1 MTLELEIR
9 RGSPPDGWDDTVRR
23 LGGSVFHSTLWA
35 EYQRKATGAEPV
47 FLFGRDRQG
56 GLAAGAVGLF
66 RKSPWPGAS
75 LLLRHVVFAAHPL
88 VAGGDAVLAG
98 DFLRRCEEWARAAG
112 CARISLGSFMSG
124 ASPLV
129 PGAHGYRET
138 RRVEFLVDLRRDRDS
153 LWKAIR
159 KDQRERI
166 RRLEREGVSVEATTR
181 PEDIQG
187 LASVRQATQEKRSER
202 GQVYEVR
209 ADETFSADL
218 YDHLVKQGA
227 ARLFVARR
235 AGDVLA
241 ALFFVTFNDR
251 AYSVYSGSTEAG
263 YRIGAQSGLFWT
275 AVERFKD
282 EGFELLNRGGV
293 PASAEDESHP
303 LHGIYLFKLRL
314 GTTPTVCRS
323 GTKVLS
329 KFRDRLVRLRA
340 GLRG

>member
-1 MTLELEIR
+1 
-9 RGSPPDGWDDTVRR
+9 
-23 LGGSVFHSTLWA
+23 
-35 EYQRKATGAEPV
+35 
-47 FLFGRDRQG
+47 
-56 GLAAGAVGLF
+56 
-66 RKSPWPGAS
+66 
-75 LLLRHVVFAAHPL
+75 
-88 VAGGDAVLAG
+88 
-98 DFLRRCEEWARAAG
+98 
-112 CARISLGSFMSG
+112 MSG

-187 LASVRQATQEKRSER
+187 LASVRQATREKRSER